1 MGLRIS
7 TNLPAIS
14 AARSLGVQQQ
24 RSEKA
29 FAQLSSG
36 NKITKAADDA
46 AGLAISESLRGQVR
60 GIKQARTNA
69 FNAISMV
76 QVSEGGLNE
85 ISNIMIRL
93 RELGVQAASD
103 NVGEVER
110 GFISEEAKN
119 LIQEADR
126 IASSTRFGNK
136 VLLDGSGEEM
146 EFHVGAFGGEENV
159 IKFALDANAT
169 GSALGYSSISLD
181 SKSGAKDALS
191 QVDESL
197 EKIGSLRAN
206 FGAMQSRLET
216 TVSNLD
222 NQYENLSAAKSRIA
236 DTDIAE
242 ASSSLA
248 SAQILQQASVATL
261 AQANL
266 NGSAALRL
274 IG

>member
-7 TNLPAIS
+7 TNLPAIA

-24 RSEKA
+24 RTEKA
-29 FAQLSSG
+29 FAQLGSG

-60 GIKQARTNA
+60 GAKQARTNA
-69 FNAISMV
+69 FNAISLV

-103 NVGEVER
+103 NIGNTER
-110 GFISEEAKN
+110 GFIANEASN
-119 LIQEADR
+119 LIEEADR
-126 IASSTRFGNK
+126 IAASTRFGDK

-159 IKFALDANAT
+159 IRFATDADAT
-169 GSALGYSSISLD
+169 GSALGYDGIDLS
-181 SKSGAKDALS
+181 SKSGAKKALS
-191 QVDESL
+191 TVDNAL
-197 EKIGSLRAN
+197 EKLGGLRAN

-242 ASSSLA
+242 SSANLT
-248 SAQILQQASVATL
+248 SAQILQQASIATL
-261 AQANL
+261 AQANS

-274 IG
+274 IN